1 MSLTNNRAKTLVDSL
16 MILLKKDE
24 FKKFVN
30 GTINVTNDINYKDIK
45 KDLYKAKEKM
55 LKKKRQEFINTKIN
69 SKKNS
74 QNKQCKSKDE

>member
-1 MSLTNNRAKTLVDSL
+1 MV
-16 MILLKKDE
+16 LLKNDE
-24 FKKFVN
+24 FKKFTN
-30 GTINVTNDINYKDIK
+30 ETINDTNDINYKKIK